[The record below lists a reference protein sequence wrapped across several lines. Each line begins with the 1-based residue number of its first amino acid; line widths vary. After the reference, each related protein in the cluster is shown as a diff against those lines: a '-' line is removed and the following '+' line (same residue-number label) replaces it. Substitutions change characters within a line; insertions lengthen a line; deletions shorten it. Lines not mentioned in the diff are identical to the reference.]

1 MPTPQW
7 ADLYAVKFLQFF
19 SRTPKLTVLFIAEN
33 YYFSSIFLNL
43 GRIFS
48 APIIDNEFYI
58 AVLFSADRTFFCNSC
73 YIILLTDNILSKFFW

>member
-33 YYFSSIFLNL
+33 YYFSSIFLVFD
-43 GRIFS
+43 G
-48 APIIDNEFYI
+48 
-58 AVLFSADRTFFCNSC
+58 
-73 YIILLTDNILSKFFW
+73 ILINKPQRK